1 MPAASIKDLPPETIK
16 LLKHHNLLRALINN
30 ECVEKAVENI
40 ELTQEEYDQP
50 LKSYLENKG
59 IKTDSELENH
69 LNLLALSLDD
79 LNWQLQLPCRIN
91 KFCLENFSQKAEARF
106 LAKKQD
112 LDKVIYSLL
121 RVKDRYLAQELYL
134 RISGGESRFE
144 ELAKEYSLG
153 PEKKTKGIVGP
164 VPLNKS
170 HKTLSDKLRISQPGE
185 LLEPFSI
192 QDWWLVVRLERYD
205 PARVSRGHFI

>member
-1 MPAASIKDLPPETIK
+1 MNHERSPMSAASIKDLSPETIK
-16 LLKHHNLLRALINN
+16 LLKHHNPLRVLINN

-50 LKSYLENKG
+50 LKSYLQNKG

-69 LNLLALSLDD
+69 LNLLPLSLDD
-79 LNWQLQLPCRIN
+79 LNWQLQLLQNREILP
-91 KFCLENFSQKAEARF
+91 ENFSQKAEARF

-112 LDKVIYSLL
+112 LDKVIYSLV

-144 ELAKEYSLG
+144 ELAKEYS
-153 PEKKTKGIVGP
+153 
-164 VPLNKS
+164 
-170 HKTLSDKLRISQPGE
+170 
-185 LLEPFSI
+185 
-192 QDWWLVVRLERYD
+192 
-205 PARVSRGHFI
+205 